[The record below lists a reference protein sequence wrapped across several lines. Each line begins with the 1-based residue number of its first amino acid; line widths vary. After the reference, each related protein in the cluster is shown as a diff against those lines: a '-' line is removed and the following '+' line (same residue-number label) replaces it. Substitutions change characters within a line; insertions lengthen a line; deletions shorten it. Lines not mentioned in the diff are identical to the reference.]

1 VKSVEGKQAG
11 TLTVRGC
18 FFAEKGKMCKRRVS
32 FAPDGRFTLVKV
44 QTSILLRTP
53 DIYFANIL
61 ESERIRSD

>member
-18 FFAEKGKMCKRRVS
+18 FFAEKGKMCKRRVK
-32 FAPDGRFTLVKV
+32 FAPDGRFTFVKV
-44 QTSILLRTP
+44 KQVFFCPHL
-53 DIYFANIL
+53 IYFANIL